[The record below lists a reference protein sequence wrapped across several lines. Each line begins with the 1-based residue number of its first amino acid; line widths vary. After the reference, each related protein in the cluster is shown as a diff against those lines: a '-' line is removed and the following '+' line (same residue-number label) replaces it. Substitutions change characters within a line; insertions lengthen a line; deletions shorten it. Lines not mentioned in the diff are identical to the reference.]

1 MKPAY
6 FIVALMVLF
15 TACKKKQPI
24 DNTTPC
30 ISGSSDGWKREDLNL
45 NYSIAFPS
53 WYTYGGYIV
62 FEGDYFIKSTYSTDS
77 VNVLSEYGNSG
88 TNTDVWGPVLVNTNV
103 TSVDII
109 FRDKLITLKNKKRIC
124 SNGKTIGYYF
134 YNLNTPIRD
143 TKNTCLGVVYLLRG
157 SDFRQSIIIDF
168 STGREDEV
176 KGIVSSILPK

>member
-1 MKPAY
+1 MKSLAT
-6 FIVALMVLF
+6 LLVLLILV
-15 TACKKKQPI
+15 TACKKKVTI

-30 ISGSSDGWKREDLNL
+30 ISGSSDGWKREDLNS
-45 NYSIAFPS
+45 NYSVSFPS

-62 FEGDYFIKSTYSTDS
+62 FEGDYFIKSAYSTDS
-77 VNVLSEYGNSG
+77 VNLLAQYGTSG

-103 TSVDII
+103 TSVDLV

-124 SNGKTIGYYF
+124 NNGKTIGYYF
-134 YNLNTPIRD
+134 YNLATPIRD
-143 TKNTCLGVVYLLRG
+143 TKNTCLGVVYLLQG